1 MVNADDVIA
10 RLSHATG
17 LAELLDA
24 AYDAF
29 EHVLK
34 LIREHDDPAC
44 ELFVPMMLA
53 GASAANGRDYV
64 GMAPALPAL
73 PLGCPARQ
81 RAGTPTGSAAA
92 GRVTTICR
100 LLVLALAIADGD
112 ASAAEDRR
120 ACSLAARCAQEISDL
135 LSGQRA

>member
-1 MVNADDVIA
+1 MVNTDDVIA

-29 EHVLK
+29 EHMLE
-34 LIREHDDPAC
+34 LIRAHDDPAC

-64 GMAPALPAL
+64 LMAPALPAL
-73 PLGCPARQ
+73 PLASPARQ
-81 RAGTPTGSAAA
+81 RAGTPAGPAAE
-92 GRVTTICR
+92 RITTICR
-100 LLVLALAIADGD
+100 LLVLALATAESG
-112 ASAAEDRR
+112 APAPEDRR

-135 LSGQRA
+135 FSGQRR